1 MPDDFEIKQFLMANK
16 AEVTKMCITEYNEAE
31 TMNGFKQE
39 GIEEG
44 RAEGRAEGEA
54 IGEAK
59 GEAKGEVK
67 GTIKTLLGLVKKGLL
82 TEANA
87 AAEANVSVAEF
98 RKLAAQYS

>member
-1 MPDDFEIKQFLMANK
+1 
-16 AEVTKMCITEYNEAE
+16 MCITEYNEAE

-44 RAEGRAEGEA
+44 RAEGRVEGRAEGRAE
-54 IGEAK
+54 GRE
-59 GEAKGEVK
+59 E

-98 RKLAAQYS
+98 KKLAAQYS

>member
-1 MPDDFEIKQFLMANK
+1 
-16 AEVTKMCITEYNEAE
+16 MCITEYNETE

-44 RAEGRAEGEA
+44 RAEGRAEGREE
-54 IGEAK
+54 GRE
-59 GEAKGEVK
+59 E

-98 RKLAAQYS
+98 KKLAAQYS

>member
-1 MPDDFEIKQFLMANK
+1 
-16 AEVTKMCITEYNEAE
+16 MCITEYNEAE

-44 RAEGRAEGEA
+44 RAEGRAEGRE
-54 IGEAK
+54 E
-59 GEAKGEVK
+59 

-98 RKLAAQYS
+98 KKLAAQYS